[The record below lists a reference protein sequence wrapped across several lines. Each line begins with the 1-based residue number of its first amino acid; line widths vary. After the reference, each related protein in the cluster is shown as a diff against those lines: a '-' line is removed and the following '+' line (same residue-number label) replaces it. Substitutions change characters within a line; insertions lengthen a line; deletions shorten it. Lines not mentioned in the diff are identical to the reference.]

1 MATKAWKVDSDG
13 HEHYVELDHGT
24 VTGTRTIKV
33 DDQVV
38 VDEGMHIVDFGD
50 KIDFTVGDRTAV
62 LEISTAGFDF
72 DYTLKIDDRVVPAI
86 N

>member
-13 HEHYVELDHGT
+13 REHYVELDHGT
-24 VTGTRTIKV
+24 ITGTRTIKV

-38 VDEGMHIVDFGD
+38 VDEGMNIIDFGD
-50 KIDFTVGDRTAV
+50 KIDFNVGGRVAI